1 MSDIILEMKDIVKE
15 FPGVKAL
22 DGVNIKLIKGEML
35 ALVGENG
42 AGKSTLMKV
51 LSGVYTDYEGDILLR
66 NKKCTFKGTKDAEK
80 AGIAIIH
87 QELNL
92 VNELSV
98 MENIFLGSEPRTMKI
113 LTDYKTMTDKTNK
126 ILKSLN
132 LDIECTQIV
141 KELSVGKQQMVEIA
155 KAISKNADIL
165 IFDEPTSALSDKE
178 AIALFEIIDKLQK
191 SGVSIIYISHR
202 MDEIFTMPDKISI
215 LRDGVSI
222 GTWDREKLDLD
233 TLIKH
238 MVGREISQIYPTIKN
253 KPGEVV
259 LKVENFNVDHPL
271 LSGEKIVKD
280 INFELRKGEIL
291 GISGLMGSG
300 RSELVEGIFGAF
312 SKDTQGSITLFGE
325 KVKIRNPRDA
335 IDYGMALVTE
345 DRKTLGLVLPH
356 SVRQNITLSIL
367 KKLKKLFVINE
378 KAETE
383 LVDEYIKSLRI
394 KTPNPDFIVNNLSG
408 GNQQKVILA
417 KCLATKPKIL
427 ILDEPTRG
435 IDIGSKSEIY
445 NIIKDL
451 SESGISIIMVSSELP
466 EILKLSNRIMVMR
479 DGKSRAVIDA
489 KDADQGTIMYHA
501 TAV

>member
-1 MSDIILEMKDIVKE
+1 
-15 FPGVKAL
+15 
-22 DGVNIKLIKGEML
+22 
-35 ALVGENG
+35 
-42 AGKSTLMKV
+42 
-51 LSGVYTDYEGDILLR
+51 
-66 NKKCTFKGTKDAEK
+66 
-80 AGIAIIH
+80 
-87 QELNL
+87 
-92 VNELSV
+92 
-98 MENIFLGSEPRTMKI
+98 
-113 LTDYKTMTDKTNK
+113 
-126 ILKSLN
+126 
-132 LDIECTQIV
+132 
-141 KELSVGKQQMVEIA
+141 MVEIA

-202 MDEIFTMPDKISI
+202 MDEIFTMPDKICI
-215 LRDGVSI
+215 LRDGVTI
-222 GTWDREKLDLD
+222 GTWEREKLDLD

-238 MVGREISQIYPTIKN
+238 MIGREISQIYPVIDN
-253 KPGEVV
+253 KPGEVI
-259 LKVENFNVDHPL
+259 LKVENFNVDHPFL
-271 LSGEKIVKD
+271 AGEKVVKN
-280 INFELRKGEIL
+280 INFELRKGEIF
-291 GISGLMGSG
+291 GIAGLMGAG

-312 SKDTQGSITLFGE
+312 PKETRGSITLFGE
-325 KVKIRNPRDA
+325 KVKIRSPRDA
-335 IDYGMALVTE
+335 IDFGMALVTE
-345 DRKTLGLVLPH
+345 DRKTLGLILPH
-356 SVRQNITLSIL
+356 SVKQNITLSIL

-383 LVDEYIKSLRI
+383 LVDEYIKTLRI
-394 KTPNPDFIVNNLSG
+394 KTPDPDFIVNNLSG

-479 DGKSRAVIDA
+479 DGKSRTIIDA

-501 TAV
+501 TAI